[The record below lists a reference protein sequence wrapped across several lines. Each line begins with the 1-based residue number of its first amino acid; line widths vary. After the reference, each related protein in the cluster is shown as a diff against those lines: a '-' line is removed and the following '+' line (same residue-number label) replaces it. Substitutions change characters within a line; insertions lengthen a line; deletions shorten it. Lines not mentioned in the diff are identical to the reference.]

1 MPYIAPYR
9 SQLRPYN
16 HAYAYRGLTAFA
28 TLSMA
33 VSDSAVGNYGN
44 SSGGSVASM
53 NPVNDQIGN
62 NNTKITD
69 SQNIDPQNM
78 TTGERIAGSSTTEE
92 RLMNRPNSV
101 EKQNSVTETTA
112 ILADETKRVE
122 STWENLRSYPEINKR
137 VFDLVMR
144 FRTSKSPKRT
154 RSSTTYKCPGR
165 PGH

>member
-1 MPYIAPYR
+1 M
-9 SQLRPYN
+9 
-16 HAYAYRGLTAFA
+16 
-28 TLSMA
+28 
-33 VSDSAVGNYGN
+33 DSAVGNYGN

-62 NNTKITD
+62 NNTKITN

-122 STWENLRSYPEINKR
+122 STWENLRSYPEIKSIEEK
-137 VFDLVMR
+137 VGKFKITVDY
-144 FRTSKSPKRT
+144 SKKTGYNPDENEIIIN
-154 RSSTTYKCPGR
+154 PA
-165 PGH
+165 